1 VGDWRQ
7 ALTAART
14 LPASASKV
22 KKQVIFRILN
32 ERGMLFM
39 DHPDLMSNAAFVK
52 SKLLMPSHLI
62 YVVRA

>member
-1 VGDWRQ
+1 M
-7 ALTAART
+7 T
-14 LPASASKV
+14 LPISASKV